1 MGQDSIYVQAMQY
14 GMFEML
20 GDWRLMDKYLEG
32 IRNVTPADI
41 VSVAQKYLREENR
54 TVGILIPT
62 KNQDS
67 RLGEAPEV
75 TK

>member
-32 IRNVTPADI
+32 IRNVTPAA
-41 VSVAQKYLREENR
+41 VAGVAQKYLREENR

-62 KNQDS
+62 KQEKS
-67 RLGEAPEV
+67 EL
-75 TK
+75 

>member
-20 GDWRLMDKYLEG
+20 GDWRLMDKYLAG
-32 IRNVTPADI
+32 VRKVTQED
-41 VSVAQKYLREENR
+41 VVRVAEKYLREENR

-62 KNQDS
+62 KQEKS
-67 RLGEAPEV
+67 ES
-75 TK
+75 